1 MAHSSNAT
9 LVRLRIEQ
17 AVGALALLLAGGAL
31 PAQAQPSVMQMRAE
45 TLGPDVHVIS
55 GFANG
60 NILALVRGD
69 SVMLV
74 DGQSARRV
82 GLADSVLRTLTDKPV
97 ALVINTHYHGD
108 HTEGNAHWQARGA
121 RSIAHATVPVQA
133 AKDTVVASFENWHRI
148 PLSPEAMPT
157 GTIADSM
164 AFTFG
169 GEPVIVRHVPGA
181 HTDGDLV
188 VWIPRANL
196 VHAGDLV
203 ELGAYPFIDWWAGGS
218 LDGMIDAVDALLA
231 RMDERTRLV
240 PGHGPVAT
248 LPVVRAYR
256 EMLVAVRARVT
267 RAIASGETVE
277 QLVATTPTA
286 AFDAAHGG
294 PRAGERFVRLV
305 YLGLTDR

>member
-1 MAHSSNAT
+1 
-9 LVRLRIEQ
+9 
-17 AVGALALLLAGGAL
+17 
-31 PAQAQPSVMQMRAE
+31 MQMRAE
-45 TLGPDVHVIS
+45 TLGPGVHVIS

-60 NILALVRGD
+60 NILVFVRGD

-74 DGQSARRV
+74 DGQSAQRV
-82 GLADSVLRTLTDKPV
+82 GLADSVLRSLTDRPV

-108 HTEGNAHWQARGA
+108 HTEGNAHWHAQGA
-121 RSIAHATVPVQA
+121 RSVAHVTVPVQA
-133 AKDTVVASFENWHRI
+133 AKDTVVASFENWHRV
-148 PLSPEAMPT
+148 PLPAAAMPAE
-157 GTIADSM
+157 TIADSA
-164 AFTFG
+164 AFSFG
-169 GEPVIVRHVPGA
+169 GDAVIVRHLPAA

-188 VWIPRANL
+188 VWIPGANL

-256 EMLVAVRARVT
+256 EMLVAVRARVA
-267 RAIASGETVE
+267 RALASGETVE
-277 QLVATTPTA
+277 QLVASRPTA

-305 YLGLTDR
+305 HLGLTGR